1 MSLLMDKLLG
11 MPFGTA
17 TVEELLRSGLLDAN
31 AIYRRWEIVEAL
43 RQRFI
48 DLGGDMDTS
57 PQQVIVPLKR
67 VLDGPLFTRIRP
79 GFYRYLGPESDDSGS
94 LMVRD
99 AEPVSAE
106 QPSDCTGRAPWRS
119 ELNEASTAHA
129 IVAVLRLHGRERVA
143 DRIHY
148 LQELAREDPEEE
160 PMALGLALAHGE
172 LSPRARAVAGP
183 GSRCLPE
190 CTGTGGVDASRHLG
204 QPGRQ
209 RPARNG
215 VPVRGDDSVCRFVV
229 TIPAG
234 HRSTHRAWNATDS
247 GDNGCR
253 AHIHRP
259 NRANMKNEPLP
270 DRDHVARYCKPS
282 AVDERGYPTASA
294 FAVRAGENYL
304 SVNWLEHFGMGR
316 QAGGM
321 GEIDLAVDQVRA
333 TLHSKGFQL
342 RPNGRFALLSVGGV
356 KTAIRRAFGR
366 SLHINHLPVPGDPS
380 HAGILGYGEEDFMI
394 AAEIRAAVRAKD
406 VRVAV

>member
-48 DLGGDMDTS
+48 DLGGDRDTS

-160 PMALGLALAHGE
+160 PMALDSLWHMASFLLEQGQLPDPEVGVSPNALVQVEWTLPDTSDSQAGNGLLAMEFLCGGTIRFAALSSPYRQGTDRLTAHGT
-172 LSPRARAVAGP
+172 L
-183 GSRCLPE
+183 
-190 CTGTGGVDASRHLG
+190 
-204 QPGRQ
+204 
-209 RPARNG
+209 
-215 VPVRGDDSVCRFVV
+215 
-229 TIPAG
+229 
-234 HRSTHRAWNATDS
+234 
-247 GDNGCR
+247 
-253 AHIHRP
+253 
-259 NRANMKNEPLP
+259 
-270 DRDHVARYCKPS
+270 
-282 AVDERGYPTASA
+282 PTAETMD
-294 FAVRAGENYL
+294 AVRT
-304 SVNWLEHFGMGR
+304 F
-316 QAGGM
+316 
-321 GEIDLAVDQVRA
+321 
-333 TLHSKGFQL
+333 
-342 RPNGRFALLSVGGV
+342 
-356 KTAIRRAFGR
+356 TAR
-366 SLHINHLPVPGDPS
+366 
-380 HAGILGYGEEDFMI
+380 I
-394 AAEIRAAVRAKD
+394 ART
-406 VRVAV
+406 